1 MCGWEKFC
9 KDGKG
14 CTSLGENE
22 FGLAWLGQ
30 LVNKE
35 GYGKM
40 DIQVIVSL
48 LIVAASIPYEGLIS
62 Y

>member
-1 MCGWEKFC
+1 MR
-9 KDGKG
+9 
-14 CTSLGENE
+14 